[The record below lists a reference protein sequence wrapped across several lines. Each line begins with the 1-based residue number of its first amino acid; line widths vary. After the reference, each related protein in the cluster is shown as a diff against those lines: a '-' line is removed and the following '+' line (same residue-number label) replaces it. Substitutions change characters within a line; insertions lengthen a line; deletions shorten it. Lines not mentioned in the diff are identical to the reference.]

1 MNVTTCYVQVVLSTN
16 SRRLGFDRFPAP
28 AIPLAATRV
37 FAYLAILRLFMTHE
51 EQGIVVAT
59 RGRTF
64 EVRRPDKS
72 HIMCEVRQK
81 VKSEAEN
88 RTPVAVGDD
97 VIITVGET
105 DQGAIER
112 VLPRRTSFVR
122 PSIRTEGMQQVI
134 AANLDRL
141 AAVASIGTPP
151 LKTGIIDRFL
161 VAAQVGDLVPLIVIN
176 KIDLEPPDDLTD
188 VVTAYQQIGYQVFRV
203 SALTGEG
210 VDDLQKALT
219 DHRTLF
225 VGHSGVGKSSLLNR
239 LDPELNLKTR
249 EVSHYSNR
257 GKHTTTAIEMF
268 ELPFGGFVVDSPGLK
283 VMGLWEVTTEELP
296 YYYPEFESF
305 AGDCRFQPCTHSHE
319 PNCAV
324 KKAVE
329 NGRIWRFRWENYV
342 AISESLDGV

>member
-1 MNVTTCYVQVVLSTN
+1 VWPT
-16 SRRLGFDRFPAP
+16 LGLLKRP
-28 AIPLAATRV
+28 
-37 FAYLAILRLFMTHE
+37 MKSE

-59 RGRTF
+59 RGWLF

-72 HIMCEVRQK
+72 HILCEVRQK
-81 VKSEAEN
+81 VKSDSRN

-97 VIITVGET
+97 VFITIGDS

-122 PSIRTEGMQQVI
+122 PSVRSEGMQQVI

-151 LKTGIIDRFL
+151 LKTGLVDRFL
-161 VAAQVGDLVPLIVIN
+161 VAAQAGDLEPLIVIN
-176 KIDLEPPDDLTD
+176 KADLEPPEDLED
-188 VVTAYQQIGYQVFRV
+188 VVMAYRRIGYQVCLV

-210 VDDLQKALT
+210 IASLQEALK
-219 DHRTLF
+219 DHRTLL

-239 LDPELNLKTR
+239 LDPSLDLKTR
-249 EVSHYSNR
+249 EVSHHSNR

-283 VMGLWEVTTEELP
+283 VMGLWEMTVEDLP
-296 YYYPEFESF
+296 YYFPEFGSF
-305 AGDCRFQPCTHSHE
+305 AGRCRFQPCTHTHE
-319 PNCAV
+319 PDCAV
-324 KKAVE
+324 KAAVE
-329 NGRIWRFRWENYV
+329 DGRIWRFRWENYV
-342 AISESLDGV
+342 SISESLTEE